1 MNAKLRRKLIETA
14 KGARERAYC
23 PYSRFPVGAAILTD
37 ENRIFF
43 GANVENASYGLTIC
57 AERVAVAN
65 AITRGAK
72 GIQAICIVGRAPKPC
87 GACRQVMAEFSSKD
101 TPVFLVDV
109 GPDSKKES
117 IIQLKM
123 RQLLPHAFDPLEA
136 GLLSPNPQNLIKRR
150 HTKSSRKKTR
160 KKIPRKNKR

>member
-14 KGARERAYC
+14 KRARERAYC
-23 PYSRFPVGAAILTD
+23 PYSHFPVGAAVLTD
-37 ENRIFF
+37 ENRLFF

-57 AERVAVAN
+57 AERVAIAN

-101 TPVFLVDV
+101 TPILLVDV
-109 GPDSKKES
+109 GPDSRKES
-117 IIQLKM
+117 IIRLKM
-123 RQLLPHAFDPLEA
+123 KQVLPHAFDPLEA
-136 GLLSPNPQNLIKRR
+136 GLIPPNPQNLVKRR
-150 HTKSSRKKTR
+150 RTKAARKPVRKTKL
-160 KKIPRKNKR
+160 KKKR